1 MNKRL
6 LTVEDV
12 FAIPGRGVIVV
23 PDIPLQMLAPP
34 HPPTVLLK
42 RPDNTTQTVSATF
55 DIPIFDPPLGVQ
67 PRPAAY
73 VCLLRGIEKAV
84 VPIGT
89 EIWVA
94 DEQSTEAK

>member
-12 FAIPGRGVIVV
+12 FAITGRGVIVV
-23 PDIPLQMLAPP
+23 PDIPLQMLAPL

-42 RPDNTTQTVSATF
+42 RPDNTTQTVAATF

-67 PRPAAY
+67 PRRAAY
-73 VCLLRGIEKAV
+73 VCLLRGIDKTA
-84 VPIGT
+84 VPIGS
-89 EIWVA
+89 EIWVV
-94 DEQSTEAK
+94 EE

>member
-6 LTVEDV
+6 LTVEEI
-12 FAIPGRGVIVV
+12 FAITGRGVIIV

-42 RPDNTTQTVSATF
+42 RPDHTIQTVAAIF
-55 DIPIFDPPLGVQ
+55 DIPFFDPPLGVQ

-73 VCLLRGIEKAV
+73 VCLLRGIDKTA

-89 EIWVA
+89 EIWVV
-94 DEQSTEAK
+94 DE